1 MELGGIRVK
10 KTDRKTRRKNIMNSF
25 KDKKFKYGGYATLLT
40 AFVLAILVVVNLVV
54 GQIPYRLDLTENRM
68 FSLSDQT
75 EKVLENLDQEIRIIG
90 LYQTG
95 RENPMF
101 DEILQRYRR
110 LNKNISITYVDPV
123 KNPTFSTKYTK
134 DGNNLREGSYI
145 VESDERFKI
154 IDYYDLFNL
163 RSDQYGNTHAES
175 LALEQR
181 VTNAIQYVI
190 ADKLP
195 VIYTLEGHMEQALP
209 VQLRQQIELENYEVK
224 TLSLLTEE
232 NVPEDATILMVIAP
246 QRDITPEEEEKIREF
261 LANRGRAIFMM
272 DIVDNE
278 MPNFDSLL
286 KSYGV
291 ALNKAL
297 VIEGDRNNY
306 FQNPA
311 WIVPNME
318 SHDIIS
324 PMRSSK
330 MQVLAIGAQGV
341 EILEEKKRS
350 IEVNPLLVTSDN
362 AWGRTDLTSTT
373 VEKEEGDLDGP
384 FNIAVAIADKEWDE
398 KKGEYEETKLVV
410 VGDAEFLNP
419 QFASIGNSD
428 FVLNSLNWLQDEQEI
443 IAIRPKSLTSKY
455 LTITAF
461 QKLVIAGVAV
471 ILIPLIILGAG
482 FVMWLRRRH
491 L

>member
-10 KTDRKTRRKNIMNSF
+10 KADTKTNRKKIMDSF

-40 AFVLAILVVVNLVV
+40 AFVLAILVVINLVV
-54 GQIPYRLDLTENRM
+54 DQIPFRLDLTENRM

-75 EKVLENLDQEIRIIG
+75 EKIVENLDQEIRIIG

-95 RENPMF
+95 KENTMF

-110 LNKNISITYVDPV
+110 INKNISITYIDPV
-123 KNPTFSTKYTK
+123 KNPTFSSKYTK
-134 DGNNLREGSYI
+134 DGTSLREGSYI

-154 IDYYDLFNL
+154 IDYYDLFNIK
-163 RSDQYGNTHAES
+163 SDQYGTRAES

-181 VTNAIQYVI
+181 VTNAIQYVT

-195 VIYTLEGHMEQALP
+195 VVYTLEGHMEQALP
-209 VQLRQQIELENYEVK
+209 YELRQQMELENYEIK

-232 NVPEDATILMVIAP
+232 SVPSDATVLMVIAP
-246 QRDITPEEEEKIREF
+246 QRDITAEEEQKIREY
-261 LANRGRAIFMM
+261 LENQGRAIFLME
-272 DIVDNE
+272 IVENE
-278 MPNFDSLL
+278 MPNFSSLL
-286 KSYGV
+286 KSYGI
-291 ALNKAL
+291 ALNRAL

-318 SHDIIS
+318 THEIIT
-324 PMRSSK
+324 PMKSQK

-341 EILEEKKRS
+341 EILDEKKRS
-350 IEVNPLLVTSDN
+350 TEITPLLVTSDN

-373 VEKEEGDLDGP
+373 PEKEEGDVDGP
-384 FNIAVAIADKEWDE
+384 FNIAVAITDKEWNDE
-398 KKGEYEETKLVV
+398 TSEYDETKLVV
-410 VGDAEFLNP
+410 VGDVELLNP

-428 FVLNSLNWLQDEQEI
+428 FILNSLNWLHDEQESI
-443 IAIRPKSLTSKY
+443 SIRPKSLLSSY
-455 LTITAF
+455 LRINAF
-461 QKLVIAGVAV
+461 QKLVIAGIVV
-471 ILIPLIILGAG
+471 ILIPLVILGAG
-482 FVMWLRRRH
+482 LVMWLRRRH